1 MKKLF
6 FFLAALMFSFAAH
19 ATVVECS
26 PNTNAISWWLTQG
39 DTLVLA
45 DGEYVEDYSITFDKP
60 GVCVKA
66 AEGAKP
72 VIKLTGEW
80 TDFNVTATTTFDG
93 ITFDGGGV
101 AKYFLATTGAETGTL
116 TVTNCEFKNWA
127 YWAISNQFESAASID
142 SVIVDNCLF
151 HDGLG
156 SAIRFNDAAPE
167 GKHSCNYLKVTNST
181 FYNIVSTEYAAVIQ
195 ANSNGEATGE
205 QNEVII
211 DHITLYNFD
220 ASQLG
225 AIAMRKSSKLS
236 ITNSIIAT
244 PENKDQYAFYIYG
257 GNVENTLYFNGKAK
271 SGPTY
276 TNCIEGQDPLFVDA
290 ANANFALAEGSP
302 ALAAATDGS
311 NLGDPRWN
319 KSTTVDPDKELP
331 AASVRAWAYDLA
343 LSVEGEQYTF
353 SYKATTA
360 ALATLIFTDAEG
372 VELATKELG
381 LVEAGANNV
390 VIAASELPADKEVN
404 WAVKLEAG
412 AIAELVEV
420 TDQTRG
426 IYDFYNMMDV
436 LVDNNPDSEN
446 FGKIYIQMAYD
457 GADDAATDR
466 SAVQKA
472 GFYLY
477 DQTLNEL
484 NPESNVSIRPTLP
497 EGYTMGDNR
506 NKFHR
511 LDIDPKTGNLTW
523 CYNMAGQPAVFAV
536 DAANLAGEAIN
547 LVAGIE
553 GLSRTAAHCFDAE
566 GALYV
571 MDLPAAGTIYKI
583 VDGVATVFA
592 ATDSKWVNA
601 SLTLAADGMG
611 GLWVAQNRG
620 QIDTYYQ
627 LAHYTKDGVLDYAVY
642 KDNEN
647 GFTGSSARGALA
659 YDAERQLLAQG
670 RNGKV
675 EVYSVAYDAE
685 TGVPALTLVATT
697 PTVGNNIDGLHFD
710 YAGDLYVVNSSKEK
724 FQKFAMPTD
733 NNVCVVPASSK
744 YAFEVI
750 EPVEVVGTVKRA
762 VQNGQEV
769 IVLTHEADG
778 AAHIYRVM
786 NGVPVAEI
794 SQEGVVPVDPENAGD
809 LLAISD
815 IAVTEDGKLVATN
828 YMITQSGDDQVVAGD
843 KRGETRIYIWND
855 LHDAPSIL
863 FTSKMSSNWFQ
874 SKQGLTMAVKGT
886 SDNMEILMTGIHK
899 SKAWARVSSY
909 RVIDGV
915 YAEPEV
921 NNNDHYH
928 FYDVADA
935 IALETTVGTQYE
947 LNASPLGAMNWIM
960 DAELINPMEIVE
972 PETNNVEISTSVA
985 LSEDLGKKYNGASYV
1000 TVGEKVLVVA
1010 PYATPEGK
1018 LTGVEILDITGGL
1031 DAAQYV
1037 DQLFIDEAVEAT
1049 AAATAVEVVEGDEA
1063 TALLIT
1069 LVADAT
1075 IYTLEATLA
1084 NGPAYEIYEDEI
1096 TNLVID
1102 LDNLVLIGGPS
1113 SAFQVDV
1120 YLPLGEYNM
1129 SEDSYQLTAESSIA
1143 VMGSDATFI
1152 EGYAY
1157 EVDAFT
1163 PSAKAVVRCEWNG
1176 MLLEFH
1182 LTMTAEPME
1191 ATVVVVENAVVEIE
1205 KYLLWGDMYD
1215 YALKMTGE
1223 WINPEDGL
1231 TYPVL
1236 VEVPVYYPEATEP
1249 SEIMSTVTVGGWD
1262 DNDPW
1267 LGFGEGTLTVTT
1279 ENISDSQKLIT
1290 AKGIVQNPMAGVAI
1304 DITISGKLI
1313 PSALE
1318 NIETTVAPV
1327 KVIKNGQLIIIKNGV
1342 EYNVQG
1348 AVIK

>member
-828 YMITQSGDDQVVAGD
+828 YMITQSGDDQVAAGD

-855 LHDAPSIL
+855 LYDAPSVL

-985 LSEDLGKKYNGASYV
+985 LNEDLGKKFNGASYV
-1000 TVGEKVLVVA
+1000 TVGEQVLMVA

-1018 LTGVEILDITGGL
+1018 LIGVEILDITNGL
-1031 DAAQYV
+1031 AGALYV
-1037 DQLFIDEAVEAT
+1037 DMLYLDEAVEAT
-1049 AAATAVEVVEGDEA
+1049 AAATAVEVVEGEESN
-1063 TALLIT
+1063 ALLIT

-1075 IYTLEATLA
+1075 IYSLEATLA
-1084 NGPAYEIYEDEI
+1084 GEPDYQIYEDEI
-1096 TNLVID
+1096 TNMVFD
-1102 LDNLVLIGGPS
+1102 LDNLIIYGGPS
-1113 SAFQVDV
+1113 SAFQIEVV
-1120 YLPLGEYNM
+1120 LGLGEENPTDG
-1129 SEDSYQLTAESSIA
+1129 SFALVPESSVI
-1143 VMGSDATFI
+1143 VMGTEATFV
-1152 EGYAY
+1152 EGYVY
-1157 EVDAFT
+1157 EIDPWA
-1163 PSAKAVVRCEWNG
+1163 PSAKAVIKVQWNG
-1176 MLLEFH
+1176 MYLEFH
-1182 LTMTAEPME
+1182 LTMSAAPVEAIEIIIEDAMVEVGKIEIFEGTYEYTLTMTANW
-1191 ATVVVVENAVVEIE
+1191 TDSTDN
-1205 KYLLWGDMYD
+1205 
-1215 YALKMTGE
+1215 T
-1223 WINPEDGL
+1223 

-1236 VEVPVYYPEATEP
+1236 VEVPVYYPESTEP
-1249 SEIMSTVTVGGWD
+1249 TEVMSTVTVGGWG

-1267 LGFGEGTLTVTT
+1267 LGFGEGILAVMTVDKVVTVEGLIENPGTGFAAYVYISGNVIGSSIEDATVTV
-1279 ENISDSQKLIT
+1279 K
-1290 AKGIVQNPMAGVAI
+1290 
-1304 DITISGKLI
+1304 
-1313 PSALE
+1313 
-1318 NIETTVAPV
+1318 PV
-1327 KVIKNGQLIIIKNGV
+1327 KVIKNGQLIITKDGV